1 MKCHIENYF
10 IYKWLCE
17 YDSEKGQLHE
27 LLRSKV
33 SQPNIVKGFYARI
46 DDHLIGVFST
56 KKGPILF
63 LDQRQFEMKQGECQ
77 LFFERKG
84 EQNLFRLNF
93 QGETVFK
100 LLYDVPPVIPTN
112 PYEDEESADFLL
124 WLYNLSRK
132 RGFYERYTVK

>member
-17 YDSEKGQLHE
+17 YDSEKGQLHQ

-84 EQNLFRLNF
+84 
-93 QGETVFK
+93 GAK
-100 LLYDVPPVIPTN
+100 PI
-112 PYEDEESADFLL
+112 SA
-124 WLYNLSRK
+124 
-132 RGFYERYTVK
+132 GFPGRNCF